1 MKSTLITVVI
11 IKKPLYQIGTELP
24 SNKRLALDNG
34 RCGDCFFISKL
45 LFSVLRT
52 LVFLEGIMNESR
64 GRHTG
69 RLLKDQARAVEREFH
84 PSGLPVNSGQ
94 VSSPWTSGTTLK
106 DRSTT
111 PWKTNII
118 HCAWI
123 VLGILLLIGC
133 LQILWAP
140 SYLDNVVHGGIT
152 EALVF
157 TEKSPN
163 NENYRKWQSND
174 QGADSIPIKAY
185 MQVHAYTA
193 HPIPM
198 YIVIMISLFAVSSL

>member
-1 MKSTLITVVI
+1 
-11 IKKPLYQIGTELP
+11 
-24 SNKRLALDNG
+24 
-34 RCGDCFFISKL
+34 
-45 LFSVLRT
+45 
-52 LVFLEGIMNESR
+52 MNESR

-185 MQVHAYTA
+185 MQFWNLTNPFDVTNGDLPMEQRLPQFQLSP
-193 HPIPM
+193 PIVFTQYYYRENITFSEDGSM
-198 YIVIMISLFAVSSL
+198 VRSYFKTVFHYDST